1 MALRRKNIP
10 AKGAACARVVRQARA
25 CNALAEARWAVW
37 LDGEEGR
44 GQREKTDKTGPQ
56 GHFKAFDFYSELAKK
71 TLGV

>member
-25 CNALAEARWAVW
+25 CNALGEARWAVW

-44 GQREKTDKTGPQ
+44 GQREKNR
-56 GHFKAFDFYSELAKK
+56 
-71 TLGV
+71 